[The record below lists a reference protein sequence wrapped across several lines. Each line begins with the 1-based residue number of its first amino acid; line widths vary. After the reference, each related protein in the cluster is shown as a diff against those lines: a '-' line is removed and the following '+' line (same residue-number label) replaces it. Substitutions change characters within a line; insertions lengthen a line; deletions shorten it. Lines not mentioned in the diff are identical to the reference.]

1 MDIWEVFKK
10 RKSARSFDPK
20 IKISEEQLTK
30 ILAAGKQAPS
40 AGRIYPV
47 DFFVVN
53 SKEDKKKIAEA
64 ANNQNFLIEASL
76 IIVVVANVEKS
87 ASYYGERGR
96 SLYAIQDAAAA
107 TENMILATV
116 ALGLATCWVGAFDE
130 DLVREAL
137 GLNGGERPLTIL
149 PIGQEK

>member
-10 RKSARSFDPK
+10 RKSIRSFDEK

-47 DFFVVN
+47 DFFVV
-53 SKEDKKKIAEA
+53 SEKKDKEKIAKV
-64 ANNQNFLIEASL
+64 ANNQNFIAEAPL

-107 TENMILATV
+107 TENMILAAV
-116 ALGLATCWVGAFDE
+116 ALGLSTCWVGAFDE
-130 DLVREAL
+130 EKVGEVL